1 MKLAE
6 GVNLHFIKKP
16 GYKMNH
22 ITFRFSG
29 AHLEKTVTR
38 RVLVAQMLAT
48 ATKKYPTSLEFRK
61 KLASL
66 YGASLSTNVSTIGK
80 THRVDIEISFMRDA
94 YTFHKEPLLE
104 SIVNVLK
111 EVLYAPLVSSLQYN
125 QKVFSLEKNNLKR
138 YLEAE
143 EEDIFYS
150 SQLDLQRLYY
160 QDDDL
165 KASPYGE
172 LSNIEAETPYSAYQE
187 FQRML
192 QQDCIDIFVVGEV
205 DDYRVIQLLSQL
217 PFDDRSND
225 VVLKHQQPIQNTVNV
240 VTNRRQVQQSVLQL
254 GYRCQVNQ
262 SKEDNLALA
271 VLSGMLGNF
280 SHSLLFT
287 DVRERLGI
295 TYNIGCQLDVYTG
308 LLNIYAGI
316 DKKNRRQVL
325 NAINKQLFKLKFGRF
340 SNELLEQ
347 TKSLLKTTKLMM
359 TDKVSYNVEEV
370 YLNEHLGSRLSLEE
384 WLTELDKVSKE
395 DISRIARYIKLQS
408 LYFIE
413 GRD

>member
-1 MKLAE
+1 M
-6 GVNLHFIKKP
+6 
-16 GYKMNH
+16 
-22 ITFRFSG
+22 
-29 AHLEKTVTR
+29 
-38 RVLVAQMLAT
+38 
-48 ATKKYPTSLEFRK
+48 
-61 KLASL
+61 
-66 YGASLSTNVSTIGK
+66 
-80 THRVDIEISFMRDA
+80 
-94 YTFHKEPLLE
+94 
-104 SIVNVLK
+104 
-111 EVLYAPLVSSLQYN
+111 
-125 QKVFSLEKNNLKR
+125 
-138 YLEAE
+138 
-143 EEDIFYS
+143 
-150 SQLDLQRLYY
+150 
-160 QDDDL
+160 

-217 PFDDRSND
+217 PFDDRFNGI
-225 VVLKHQQPIQNTVNV
+225 VLKYRQSIQNTVNV

-280 SHSLLFT
+280 THSLLFT

-295 TYNIGCQLDVYTG
+295 TYNIGCQL
-308 LLNIYAGI
+308 
-316 DKKNRRQVL
+316 
-325 NAINKQLFKLKFGRF
+325 FKLKSGRF

-359 TDKVSYNVEEV
+359 TDKVSYNVEKV